1 MWRTRLTRGAG
12 PALAAFSERCAI
24 PLPPQSLRTL
34 SWTWYAQHRQL
45 VWVQIGLCYYTAVLL
60 QRHARV
66 DAAKVWTPKT
76 RKDRHVAS
84 SKFATGIPHATETG
98 LEPPE
103 KAETIRQIDSPDAR
117 FMITTYLLLTD

>member
-1 MWRTRLTRGAG
+1 MGLVAKVSLRGATRLTRGAG
-12 PALAAFSERCAI
+12 PTLAAFSERCAI

-66 DAAKVWTPKT
+66 DAAKVWTPSPEGI
-76 RKDRHVAS
+76 VACRGERS
-84 SKFATGIPHATETG
+84 LWAS
-98 LEPPE
+98 
-103 KAETIRQIDSPDAR
+103 
-117 FMITTYLLLTD
+117 TTLGKPV